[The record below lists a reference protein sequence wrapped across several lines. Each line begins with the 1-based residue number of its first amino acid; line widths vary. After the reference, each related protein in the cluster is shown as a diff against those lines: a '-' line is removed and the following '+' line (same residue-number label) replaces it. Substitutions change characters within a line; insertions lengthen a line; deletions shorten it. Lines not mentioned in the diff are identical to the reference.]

1 MEESIMESTAKKYVS
16 LYEERIELVA
26 SALTQHSKLTA
37 KDASDLAVHV
47 LYAIDHIPE
56 KVR

>member
-1 MEESIMESTAKKYVS
+1 MTTTSTYVS
-16 LYEERIELVA
+16 LYDQRIQLVVR
-26 SALTQHSKLTA
+26 ALRKNSKLGEEEA
-37 KDASDLAVHV
+37 VELAGYV